1 MVVAILGFLFVAGG
15 PLYILYEGKQ
25 AVITQFGRPIGG
37 PVTEAGLHFKVPFIQ
52 KVNYFEKKILEWDG
66 YANQIPTKDKK
77 YILLDTTARW
87 RINDPLKFFQS
98 VYDERGAQGRLDDI
112 IDSAARDAITAHN
125 LIEIVRSSNRIVTEL
140 EALQEEKEFIEEGAL
155 ESVKVGREKIRE
167 EILMTAQELAPQYG
181 IELIDVRVKRVN
193 YIEEVRH
200 KVYDRM
206 IAERKRAAEKYRSE
220 ARGISAEIQGK
231 TEKELKIILSKA
243 YKDAQGV
250 KGEADAKATQI
261 FADAYGRDPEFFSF
275 LKTLETYKETV
286 DENTILMLTTD
297 SEYFKYLKDIMPRR
311 SPSQ

>member
-193 YIEEVRH
+193 INAHNDHISHLLLYFRSTTSGAINWGVPIIFRS
-200 KVYDRM
+200 VIYVSLLSS
-206 IAERKRAAEKYRSE
+206 RANPKS
-220 ARGISAEIQGK
+220 I
-231 TEKELKIILSKA
+231 T
-243 YKDAQGV
+243 
-250 KGEADAKATQI
+250 
-261 FADAYGRDPEFFSF
+261 
-275 LKTLETYKETV
+275 
-286 DENTILMLTTD
+286 
-297 SEYFKYLKDIMPRR
+297 
-311 SPSQ
+311 